1 MNLYIGKEKETLYD
15 IAQKYNLTFE
25 ELVQFNKSYRFK
37 MDLKD
42 CPVLIPTKEK
52 RVINMPNSYD
62 KKFFYDEVNKFK
74 DEFDKSILAYFIS
87 EKFGDYMNDVLLL
100 KYKNL
105 QKLFDKFKN
114 KNPLKI
120 TASLEVKNIVE
131 LFNSFIK
138 SIIEKDFD
146 NIKLTLQEMNKWP
159 EKFSDRF
166 LDKYKDKLVVSF
178 KKLIEEIRDYI
189 LNIGNEDYN
198 ESFKNK
204 DKIALLL
211 DEITKILF
219 D

>member
-1 MNLYIGKEKETLYD
+1 MDLYIGKEKETLYD

-25 ELVQFNKSYRFK
+25 ELVQ
-37 MDLKD
+37 
-42 CPVLIPTKEK
+42 
-52 RVINMPNSYD
+52 
-62 KKFFYDEVNKFK
+62 
-74 DEFDKSILAYFIS
+74 
-87 EKFGDYMNDVLLL
+87 
-100 KYKNL
+100 
-105 QKLFDKFKN
+105 FKN

-146 NIKLTLQEMNKWP
+146 KIKLTLQEMNKWP

-189 LNIGNEDYN
+189 LNIGNEDYLL
-198 ESFKNK
+198 
-204 DKIALLL
+204 KIKIKLLYY
-211 DEITKILF
+211 
-219 D
+219 

>member
-100 KYKNL
+100 KYKN
-105 QKLFDKFKN
+105 
-114 KNPLKI
+114 PLKI

-146 NIKLTLQEMNKWP
+146 KIKLTLQEMNKWP

-198 ESFKNK
+198 ESSKNK

>member
-74 DEFDKSILAYFIS
+74 EEFDKSI
-87 EKFGDYMNDVLLL
+87 
-100 KYKNL
+100 
-105 QKLFDKFKN
+105 FDKFKN

-146 NIKLTLQEMNKWP
+146 KIKLTLQEMNKWP

-198 ESFKNK
+198 ESSKNK